1 MKKKRAEDE
10 SLVLRADEWQRIL
23 SESSLEVIKSIIGT
37 ALQQRNALRK
47 EVQSRKEEARR
58 KAKLKSR
65 LRLQEK
71 AEEFRADLIK
81 KQTPSE
87 ARFKIILKELDIKY
101 EFQKI
106 FYTENSFYIA
116 DFYLSNYNIVIEI
129 DGEYHNTPEQKSKDS
144 KRTAKLIEDID
155 DVYRIKNE
163 TVTNIELTKRIVKE
177 FLVKTKKK
185 QIERRINKHYRK

>member
-129 DGEYHNTPEQKSKDS
+129 DGGYHNTPEQKTKDS

-163 TVTNIELTKRIVKE
+163 TVTNVELTKRIVKE

-185 QIERRINKHYRK
+185 QIDRRINKHYKK